1 MKANALVAMDR
12 GNNRSLICTWQG
24 GGGKLLPI
32 HDVSAL
38 TGPGQSLTFEPAS
51 SLLTILARVAMPS
64 SWWLFYWLLKDQV
77 SKRNSGCIGSRRRLL
92 KQLEDILKSEE
103 KLEYSLPHENSR
115 NPLILLHC
123 CIAAPRSNCRLIGKN
138 ITRYK
143 KGSFSSLLWFFLLT
157 SIKIWSA
164 HFHFIDLKS
173 LFVTTLTQSS

>member
-1 MKANALVAMDR
+1 M
-12 GNNRSLICTWQG
+12 
-24 GGGKLLPI
+24 
-32 HDVSAL
+32 SAL

-51 SLLTILARVAMPS
+51 SLLTILAMPS

-77 SKRNSGCIGSRRRLL
+77 SKHNSGCIGSRRWLL

-115 NPLILLHC
+115 NPLMLLHR
-123 CIAAPRSNCRLIGKN
+123 CIAAPRSNCRSIRKN

-143 KGSFSSLLWFFLLT
+143 KGSFGSLLWFFLLAG
-157 SIKIWSA
+157 IKIWSA

>member
-1 MKANALVAMDR
+1 M
-12 GNNRSLICTWQG
+12 
-24 GGGKLLPI
+24 
-32 HDVSAL
+32 SAL

-51 SLLTILARVAMPS
+51 SLLTILAMPS

-77 SKRNSGCIGSRRRLL
+77 SKHNSGCIGSCRWLL

-115 NPLILLHC
+115 NPLMLLHR
-123 CIAAPRSNCRLIGKN
+123 CIAAPRSNCRSIRKN

-143 KGSFSSLLWFFLLT
+143 KGSFSSLLWFFLLA

>member
-1 MKANALVAMDR
+1 MT
-12 GNNRSLICTWQG
+12 GG

-38 TGPGQSLTFEPAS
+38 TGPGQSLTFEPVS

-64 SWWLFYWLLKDQV
+64 SWWLFYRLLKDQV
-77 SKRNSGCIGSRRRLL
+77 SKRNSGCIGSRRWLL

-123 CIAAPRSNCRLIGKN
+123 CIAAPQSNCRSIGKN

-157 SIKIWSA
+157 SIKIWST

-173 LFVTTLTQSS
+173 SFVTTLTQST

>member
-1 MKANALVAMDR
+1 M
-12 GNNRSLICTWQG
+12 
-24 GGGKLLPI
+24 
-32 HDVSAL
+32 SAL

-51 SLLTILARVAMPS
+51 SLLTILAMPS

-77 SKRNSGCIGSRRRLL
+77 SKHNSGCIGSRRWLL

-115 NPLILLHC
+115 NPLMLLHR
-123 CIAAPRSNCRLIGKN
+123 CIAAPRSNCQSIRKN

-143 KGSFSSLLWFFLLT
+143 KGSFGSLLWFFLLAG
-157 SIKIWSA
+157 IKIWSA